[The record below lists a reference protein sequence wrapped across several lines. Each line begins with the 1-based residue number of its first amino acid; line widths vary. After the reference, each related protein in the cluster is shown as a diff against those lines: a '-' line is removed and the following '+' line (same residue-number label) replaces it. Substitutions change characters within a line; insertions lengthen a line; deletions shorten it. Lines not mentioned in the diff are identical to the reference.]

1 MKMIR
6 RLKDQISRECS
17 RRATNPQPLRSPTE
31 EGPLEATEAVVS
43 IEEEVITMESSEDV
57 ASTEDEVLQE
67 ANSEEDQTEPGE
79 EVHHI
84 VGLEEDIAIIGKSK
98 LNTSPLTRRSVMDQ
112 SHLPKTKLHS
122 SMRESPKIK
131 ID

>member
-1 MKMIR
+1 MIR
-6 RLKDQISRECS
+6 RLKDHISRECS
-17 RRATNPQPLRSPTE
+17 KRVTNPQPLRSPTE

-43 IEEEVITMESSEDV
+43 TEEEVITMVSSEDV

-67 ANSEEDQTEPGE
+67 AKEEQDQTEPGE
-79 EVHHI
+79 EEHHI
-84 VGLEEDIAIIGKSK
+84 VAAEEDITIIGKSK
-98 LNTSPLTRRSVMDQ
+98 LNISPQKRRSVMDQ

-122 SMRESPKIK
+122 SMRESPRIK